1 MFSLFHA
8 LFKKDYFDGDK
19 RKPRSLRNGQLET
32 IDSTLAEHIEVFS
45 NQSAASVLS
54 SVTDIRKSGQQ
65 LFVHCHPPNYL
76 ECVSVAGGQWPAV
89 AIQTRTVQTKRAP
102 RAMWPL

>member
-45 NQSAASVLS
+45 NQSAVSVLS
-54 SVTDIRKSGQQ
+54 CVTDIRKSGQE
-65 LFVHCHPPNYL
+65 LFVHSHPPNYL
-76 ECVSVAGGQWPAV
+76 ECG
-89 AIQTRTVQTKRAP
+89 
-102 RAMWPL
+102 